1 MSDIITKLER
11 IKQTKHEIK
20 EAINTKGAIC
30 ETDCFREYPERI
42 LAIPSGG
49 SSGGGSS
56 SGGSGD
62 SLPDFILVEKIIT
75 ENGIYEPDSTCD
87 GFNKVIVNV
96 HTSGGTS
103 LPRAEEE
110 EF

>member
-49 SSGGGSS
+49 SGGGSS
-56 SGGSGD
+56 D
-62 SLPDFILVEKIIT
+62 SSSIAGYTRVYGECSIQ
-75 ENGIYEPDSTCD
+75 NH
-87 GFNKVIVNV
+87 VIQKGRV
-96 HTSGGTS
+96 
-103 LPRAEEE
+103 L
-110 EF
+110 